1 MWVIMTSGDS
11 EHLAEKKSQ
20 CSLVSLVVVEKT
32 LEWPT
37 YPGRYDAI
45 TSRTGVLGEI
55 IAQPVNSLLSLLL
68 NFSAT
73 TILKS

>member
-1 MWVIMTSGDS
+1 MTSGDS
-11 EHLAEKKSQ
+11 KHLAEKKSQ
-20 CSLVSLVVVEKT
+20 CSLVRKFSVVEKT

-45 TSRTGVLGEI
+45 TSRTGVLGET